1 MTPGR
6 CAPARRE
13 LTYARSMASLGK
25 TFQRIAEQLV
35 LSEAP
40 KLVRQL
46 QKSDSLP
53 RSIQQGIKM
62 GVDAGI
68 SVLAANQAARTQPA
82 LTTGRPVT
90 KHSVPTAHRARRV
103 VYAPNLDGQADPG
116 EIVWTWVAYEEDP
129 TRGKDRPVLVV
140 GRDRTTLLGLMLSS
154 QDRHGT
160 DREWIAIGTGSWDH
174 EGRASWVRLDRV
186 LDVPEEGIR
195 REGAVLDRER
205 FDLVARRL
213 RAEYSWS

>member
-1 MTPGR
+1 
-6 CAPARRE
+6 
-13 LTYARSMASLGK
+13 MASLGK